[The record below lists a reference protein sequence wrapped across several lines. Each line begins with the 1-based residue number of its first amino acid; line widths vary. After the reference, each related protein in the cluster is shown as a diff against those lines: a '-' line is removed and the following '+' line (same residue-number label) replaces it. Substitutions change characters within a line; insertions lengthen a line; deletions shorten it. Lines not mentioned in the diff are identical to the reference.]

1 MRRLISSGLMVL
13 AGAVGPVALSPHQ
26 AFFAHVSGP
35 PSDPRLV
42 TLQRFFQ
49 KCDCPAEAYTAEFLA
64 VADAYNLDWRLLPSI
79 SFVESTG
86 GKATQYNNMFG
97 WDQGR
102 ARFASPQEGI
112 HEVGYRLANSDT
124 YRDKNLDTVLTT
136 YNPVGPYAQKVKSV
150 MQRISPAQ

>member
-13 AGAVGPVALSPHQ
+13 AGAAGPGALSPHQ
-26 AFFAHVSGP
+26 AFRTYASGP
-35 PSDPRLV
+35 PTDARLE

-49 KCDCPAEAYTAEFLA
+49 KCGCPAEAYTGEFLA
-64 VADAYNLDWRLLPSI
+64 AADAYNLDWRLLPSI

-102 ARFASPQEGI
+102 ARFASPEDGI
-112 HEVGYRLANSDT
+112 YEVGYRLANSET
-124 YRDKNLDTVLTT
+124 YRDKNLDTVLSI
-136 YNPVGPYAQKVKSV
+136 YNPVGPYAQKVRSV
-150 MQRISPAQ
+150 MRRISPVQ